1 MSQSGSR
8 FFLQHRYANRLKSF
22 GNRGF
27 KSGLLESDFIRGYQS
42 YGVKFLLILAM
53 VGACCFAAFWLAEFI
68 RTGEAF
74 NERQLIRLALIGS
87 LLIFGNL
94 TYRNQDF
101 FSLHYSFTCSGMVV
115 FTAAIT
121 AYLAHLTPPQTP
133 TLVAY
138 WALTTSM
145 VLITLMTYGFA
156 RLRAG
161 NTLFLGGLIAL
172 IAVWFASQ
180 VPQFDSS
187 GFQRMLIH
195 LGAANAL
202 GYLMYRFSLARER
215 KLFLQS
221 KRKNHIA
228 ELRRMKEQAEAASRA
243 KTAFLANMSHEI
255 RTPMNGVIGALSMLD
270 DDQLTDRD
278 QIFVK
283 SARDSARNLLQ
294 VLNEILDFAK
304 IDAQKIRLN
313 PQPFDLKHTVV
324 GACQAFQATAEQ
336 KGIRIRHD
344 LSRVPAMAQTLLGD
358 AGKLRQVLL
367 NLISNAVKFTQQGEV
382 LVSLKASTPTPN
394 EARLYIDVSDTGVGI
409 PGEAIE
415 HLFQPFYQVESGNRR
430 SYGGT
435 GLGLAICKQI
445 VEEMGGRIQ
454 VRSVMGVGT
463 TFEITLDLP
472 LSTNSPANM
481 PSTSAAEPVDDA
493 PPPAAGRHLKM
504 RGEVLLVEDNEV
516 NAFIASMT
524 LESLG
529 VSCMQARNGEVAVA
543 LFKDH
548 AFDLILMDCEM
559 PVMDGYQAAR
569 MIRALEDEDTAR
581 PRTPIVALT
590 AHALTGDREHC
601 LSEGMD
607 DYLTKPFDRDALAA
621 TLGRWLP
628 VELEAADPFKA

>member
-1 MSQSGSR
+1 MINKLR
-8 FFLQHRYANRLKSF
+8 TL

-27 KSGLLESDFIRGYQS
+27 SNRRLEQEFQAAYRSNGQRFLFVTTTVAALYFLIFFVSDLVTHQADISDPSQFGRAFLILGLLSFGISTRYFKDLYTKHYVLSFMSAVIITCAMSNFVIVSRHQDDSSMSLSWGLTS
-42 YGVKFLLILAM
+42 ATVFATFLIYA
-53 VGACCFAAFWLAEFI
+53 
-68 RTGEAF
+68 
-74 NERQLIRLALIGS
+74 
-87 LLIFGNL
+87 
-94 TYRNQDF
+94 
-101 FSLHYSFTCSGMVV
+101 
-115 FTAAIT
+115 
-121 AYLAHLTPPQTP
+121 
-133 TLVAY
+133 
-138 WALTTSM
+138 
-145 VLITLMTYGFA
+145 FA

-161 NTLFLGGLIAL
+161 STLLLATAIGVMAILHNLQQPDLDWA
-172 IAVWFASQ
+172 AMK
-180 VPQFDSS
+180 
-187 GFQRMLIH
+187 RMTVHIL
-195 LGAANAL
+195 AANAL
-202 GYLMYRFSLARER
+202 GFSLYRFSLARER

-221 KRKNHIA
+221 KRKNHMA

-382 LVSLKASTPTPN
+382 LVSLKASTPNPN